1 MGMNDSLNHGFSLPS
16 DQQAIRARCFHPSG
30 RFVEFKREEID
41 QSIPERFEKI
51 VLHYPDRIAVQT
63 KNNTLTYFELNRA
76 ANRIAHTVLADRG
89 EKDEPVVTLVDQDT
103 DAMAALLGVFKTSKT
118 CVPLDPAYHQ
128 VRAAQ
133 IVEESRA
140 ELILT
145 SSKNLPLAHELARD
159 ACQVINLDHI
169 GASVSVDNPG
179 VSTSPDTVA
188 DILYTSGS
196 TGRPKGVVQ
205 NHRNLLHDVMGFT
218 NSFHICADDRLT
230 LFASPSGGQGL
241 KTVLNAFLNGAA
253 VCIWNAKQEGLV
265 NLARW
270 VITQQIS
277 MFNAPPALLGSFMKT
292 LTGEEEFPDLRLII
306 LTGEPASRSCI
317 EEFKQ
322 HFSTKCVLVNM
333 FGALEAGQIGLYLI
347 GKTTSIAGETV
358 PVGYQTQ
365 DKEVLLVNE
374 AGDNVTFNE
383 IGEIAI
389 RSRYLSPG
397 YWRQPDLTEAKLKTD
412 PDGGDKRLYF
422 TGDLGLMLPDGCLM
436 HKGRKDFRVKIRGY
450 GVDIAEVENVLNS
463 HAAVKDAV
471 GVARHDE
478 SGETRFIAYFT
489 VATQRAPTTSELREY
504 LSKTLPD
511 FMIPSVFVR
520 LDAMPLT
527 PNGKIDRRALPEPEK
542 TRPELTISYMAP
554 QSELETR
561 FAGIWREVLC
571 LDRVG
576 IHDNFFDLGGH
587 SLAAS
592 QVISRVIQTFQ
603 LELPVKALFDAPTVA
618 EMAAIITQHQAK
630 RASEAELPQML
641 REVEAMTEEE
651 AQKQLAG
658 ERARSSSG
666 DRNE

>member
-1 MGMNDSLNHGFSLPS
+1 MSERSTNLPP

-30 RFVEFKREEID
+30 TFVEFKREEID

-51 VLHYPDRIAVQT
+51 VLRYPDRIAVQT

-76 ANRIAHTVLADRG
+76 ANRIAHTVLAERG

-145 SSKNLPLAHELARD
+145 SSKNLSLAHELARD
-159 ACQVINLDHI
+159 SCQVINLDHI

-179 VSTSPDTVA
+179 VSTLPDTIA

-253 VCIWNAKQEGLV
+253 VCMWNAKQEGLV

-292 LTGEEEFPDLRLII
+292 LTGEAEFPDLRLII

-317 EEFKQ
+317 DEFKQ

-374 AGDNVTFNE
+374 AGDKVTFNE

-436 HKGRKDFRVKIRGY
+436 HKGRKDFRVKVRGY
-450 GVDIAEVENVLNS
+450 GVEIAEVEKALRR
-463 HAAVKDAV
+463 HEAVKDAV
-471 GVARHDE
+471 VVAGQYE
-478 SGETRFIAYFT
+478 SGETRLVAYY
-489 VATQRAPTTSELREY
+489 AASQPAPSLTQLRSVLAKE
-504 LSKTLPD
+504 LPD
-511 FMIPSVFVR
+511 YMIPSAFVL

-527 PNGKIDRRALPEPEK
+527 PNGKIDRGALPDPGKSRPQLDIPYTAPQTAIEK
-542 TRPELTISYMAP
+542 ELTK
-554 QSELETR
+554 
-561 FAGIWREVLC
+561 IWAEVLS
-571 LDRVG
+571 LNQVG

-592 QVISRVIQTFQ
+592 RVISQVIKNFQ
-603 LELPVKALFDAPTVA
+603 SELPLQSLFQSPTIA
-618 EMAAIITQHQAK
+618 EMAAVIMEHQGK
-630 RASEAELPQML
+630 RLGEEELERVL
-641 REVEAMTEEE
+641 GELESLSDEE
-651 AQKQLAG
+651 AQRLL
-658 ERARSSSG
+658 
-666 DRNE
+666 NEETTSTTKGGRYE